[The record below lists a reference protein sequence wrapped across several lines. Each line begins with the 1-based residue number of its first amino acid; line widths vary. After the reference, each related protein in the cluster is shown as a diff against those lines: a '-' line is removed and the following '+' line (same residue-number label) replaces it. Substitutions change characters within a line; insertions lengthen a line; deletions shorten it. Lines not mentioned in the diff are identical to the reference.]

1 MNWRKEYNA
10 LILETGKAV
19 KFDFPIKRIHEMD
32 DVLNIVLDI
41 SDECMAKE
49 NYYDISKK
57 DESVRWKDRIV
68 HDVSFN
74 YPVNEYQ
81 QKSRQCAM
89 DWAKEENVLVLN
101 NNVRIVFDYSIEAVL
116 ETFGTIIVLLDSPP
130 QITMTE
136 NVFGVSYEGKIIWQI
151 ERIPAT
157 TSPHNRYTNIS
168 ESGVPGIFVAFNS
181 NCTNVYTDVLTGKV
195 LDTEFT
201 K

>member
-10 LILETGKAV
+10 LILETGKTV
-19 KFDFPIKRIHEMD
+19 KFDFPINCVSEMD
-32 DVLNIVLDI
+32 DAVIVELYT
-41 SDECMAKE
+41 SDKYLTTE
-49 NYYDISKK
+49 NVYCISKK
-57 DESVRWKDRIV
+57 NESIRWKDRIV
-68 HDVSFN
+68 QDVPIN
-74 YPVNEYQ
+74 YSANEYQ
-81 QKSRQCAM
+81 QKSRLCAM
-89 DWAKEENVLVLN
+89 DWAKEENVLILN
-101 NNVRIVFDYSIEAVL
+101 NNVQIPFDYSIKAVL

-136 NVFGVSYEGKIIWQI
+136 NVFGVSYDGKILWQI

-157 TSPHNRYTNIS
+157 TSPHNRYTGIS